1 MFSSIQIYLFLK
13 CLLLGICF
21 GFVYSI
27 FKIFKTKLNIFVTAV
42 LDFIL
47 FFIVGLGQFLI
58 FLTQNY
64 AKIAL
69 FGIISTI
76 IGFIIVDLLMTY
88 IIKTIF
94 KTTRKTASK
103 EWNNWLKY
111 FIIIAIKIN

>member
-27 FKIFKTKLNIFVTAV
+27 FKILKTKLNVFVIAI
-42 LDFIL
+42 LDFVL

-69 FGIISTI
+69 FGLISTA
-76 IGFIIVDLLMTY
+76 IGFIIVDLLMTL
-88 IIKTIF
+88 IIKSILKMIR
-94 KTTRKTASK
+94 KTTSK
-103 EWNNWLKY
+103 EWNN
-111 FIIIAIKIN
+111 